1 MSFADNQK
9 LRQALIAAYEDRP
22 PLERG
27 VLQLISIIY
36 EGVSKTVLFDYIR
49 RCEIPAFKGL
59 SQTGLTQ
66 IINRL
71 IKENLVVKGDYQQ
84 LHCHVLLIEEVTRR
98 AVQGGHFEA
107 MAKAVQEKRKISS
120 WGERLYFSSYYQ
132 ALCELRIAFY
142 RKISCVSS
150 KSLKFVQV
158 LSPVTFSN
166 IRRGC

>member
-1 MSFADNQK
+1 MPFADNQK

-59 SQTGLTQ
+59 S
-66 IINRL
+66 
-71 IKENLVVKGDYQQ
+71 
-84 LHCHVLLIEEVTRR
+84 
-98 AVQGGHFEA
+98 
-107 MAKAVQEKRKISS
+107 
-120 WGERLYFSSYYQ
+120 
-132 ALCELRIAFY
+132 
-142 RKISCVSS
+142 
-150 KSLKFVQV
+150 LKFVQV